1 MDNLKLASS
10 SYFGSFSEDEMDIWE
25 YISPERR
32 SLLRL
37 KRLSLRSRLWFKVLS
52 LENRRLIDAVIA
64 VVDRVRSFLLR
75 RILAPLVKRLLGA
88 LGGGFSKGEL
98 GRREVLKGAFSL
110 MDKAAYRFA
119 GLVAERVSL
128 IAQRWGYREASSWP
142 KDKGFLKFLIIKYL
156 PRNGNVPD
164 LIV

>member
-1 MDNLKLASS
+1 MCIRD
-10 SYFGSFSEDEMDIWE
+10 
-25 YISPERR
+25 R
-32 SLLRL
+32 
-37 KRLSLRSRLWFKVLS
+37 RSRLWFRVLS

-88 LGGGFSKGEL
+88 LGGGPFKGEPE
-98 GRREVLKGAFSL
+98 RMTVLKGAFSL